1 MNYRIY
7 LLLLCLSFTYIFS
20 FSQTNLDA
28 AHQMKTDYADLSH
41 WSIQSNDAQHQV
53 DVFFV
58 HPTTYGSPSNG
69 NYLADLN
76 DENLNRLTDENA
88 INRMTA
94 AFSDNCNVFAP
105 RYRQMNI
112 EVLSFDESEKDKYLA
127 VPTEDITAA
136 LVYFLE
142 NLNHGRPFIL
152 AGHSQGSN
160 ILQAII
166 LNNPDIINHEQLVAA
181 YLPGWTFTTELLN
194 KMKLQLATTANE
206 TGGLVTW
213 NTIGPGG
220 KSPTLKAGALCVNPL
235 SWTIDTTPYPAS
247 LNTEA
252 RILFTDGSEE
262 RIPHFTAAKINSDG
276 GLEIP
281 ELSPKNINR
290 LNMSMGPNCFHSY
303 DYDFFFQNI
312 ADNVALRCNAYLEA
326 HQFDDKE

>member
-1 MNYRIY
+1 
-7 LLLLCLSFTYIFS
+7 
-20 FSQTNLDA
+20 
-28 AHQMKTDYADLSH
+28 MKTDYSDLKN
-41 WSIQSNDAQHQV
+41 WSIQNNDALHQV

-58 HPTTYGSPSNG
+58 HPTTYGPPSNG
-69 NYLADLN
+69 NYLADLH
-76 DENLNRLTDENA
+76 DDKLNQLTDENS

-112 EVLSFDESEKDKYLA
+112 EVLSLEESEQDQYLT

-136 LVYFLE
+136 LTYYLE

-152 AGHSQGSN
+152 ASHSQGSD
-160 ILQAII
+160 ILQTII
-166 LNNPDIINHEQLVAA
+166 LNNPDIINQEQLVAA
-181 YLPGWTFTTELLN
+181 YMPGWTFTPELLK
-194 KMKLQLATTANE
+194 KMDIPLATTPE
-206 TGGLVTW
+206 QTGGLVTW

-220 KSPTLKAGALCVNPL
+220 KSPTLQAGALCINPL
-235 SWTIDTTPYPAS
+235 SWTADTIQYPAT

-252 RILFTDGSEE
+252 RILYTDGTEE
-262 RIPHFTAAKINSDG
+262 RIPNFTAAKINSSG

-281 ELSPKNINR
+281 ELPSNTINR

-312 ADNVALRCNAYLEA
+312 ADNVALRCNAYLAA
-326 HQFDDKE
+326 HKLDVKK